1 MREYIFGMRECT
13 FGMRECTFGMR
24 ECISLACVSKSR
36 HDAKLIIKFD
46 NACGIIGFL
55 TYRNMPIG

>member
-1 MREYIFGMRECT
+1 MREYI

-36 HDAKLIIKFD
+36 HDAKLIIKSD

-55 TYRNMPIG
+55 TYRHMPIG